1 MTGLDD
7 RVFVLSEGLDP
18 ARYVIATYLFQGPGD
33 EDLLN
38 RSAMAAIEQ
47 TVGRASLAEEAYAD
61 MVAANGG
68 KVLSLFRVPDHE
80 CKRTVDGDDWVSYI
94 ARVAFPVEN
103 TGYQIPM
110 LLTAL
115 MSDLSM
121 GGVVKL
127 LDIDLPSTFV
137 DAFQGPKF
145 GLPGIRA
152 MLKTDRPLVCSILKP
167 CVGVSAKDAADFF
180 YQHALGGAD
189 VIKDDELMVYS
200 DAYPMEA
207 RIKACMEAG
216 DRAFDEIGKRPIYLV
231 SITDRPDRVVDNARR
246 AIEAGANG
254 LMITPL
260 TTGISTLRMLAED
273 PAITVPVFAHPS
285 MLGAMSWSPD
295 FGISGHILVA
305 KLFRLAGAD
314 INAIPVPYGRFVH
327 MRENYIKILKL
338 SKAPM
343 RSIKPTFSQV
353 GGGMHAWRVPDVI
366 ADVGTDVMMVIGG
379 AAQSHPMGLAAGI
392 RVVQQAI
399 TATLEGRTL
408 VEAAEDYEEIRA
420 GQPIWGSAR

>member
-7 RVFVLSEGLDP
+7 RILALGEGLDP

-38 RSAMAAIEQ
+38 RTAMAAIEQ
-47 TVGRASLAEEAYAD
+47 TVGRASLAKEEYAS
-61 MVAANGG
+61 MVASNGG
-68 KVLSLFRVPDHE
+68 KVLNLFRVPDHE
-80 CKRTVDGDDWVSYI
+80 CKRTASGETWVQYI

-115 MSDLSM
+115 MSDLSL

-127 LDIDLPSTFV
+127 LDIDLPSTFI
-137 DAFQGPKF
+137 DAFQGPKY
-145 GLPGIRA
+145 GLPGIRET
-152 MLKTDRPLVCSILKP
+152 LKTDRPLVCSILKP
-167 CVGVSAKDAADFF
+167 CVGLPAKEAAEFF

-200 DAYPMEA
+200 DDFPMEE
-207 RIKACMEAG
+207 RIKACVAAA
-216 DRAFDEIGKRPIYLV
+216 DRAFDETGKRPIYLV
-231 SITDRPDRVVDNARR
+231 SITDRPDRVMDNARR
-246 AIEAGANG
+246 AIDAGANG

-273 PAITVPVFAHPS
+273 PDITVPVFAHPS
-285 MLGAMSWSPD
+285 NLGAMSWSPD
-295 FGISGHILVA
+295 FGYSGHILVA

-327 MRENYIKILKL
+327 MRENYIKILKM

-343 RSIKPTFSQV
+343 RNIKPTFSQV

-366 ADVGTDVMMVIGG
+366 ADVGTDVMIVIGG
-379 AAQSHPMGLAAGI
+379 AAQSHPMGLTAGI

-408 VEAAEDYEEIRA
+408 AEAADDYEEIRV
-420 GQPIWGSAR
+420 GQPIWGDAR